1 MKMCDQIPKI
11 IHYCWFGKG
20 EMPAKVIQ
28 TIEEWKRILP
38 DYQVIE
44 WNEEKFDVN
53 STEYTRQAYEHGKYA
68 FVSDYVRLY
77 ALYQMG
83 GIYLDTDVEVIGS
96 FDGFLNEKAFM
107 SFESSRSLCT
117 AVIGA
122 EKESKFIGELVDLY
136 GKMSF
141 VDRCGNPDMKPN
153 SERLFEKLFTDK
165 QNRDRK
171 ISMEDITIYPVDYF
185 CAKDYKTYQ
194 LLKTDRTITV
204 HTLDASWYPWK
215 RKVKKIIKKIMV
227 KMKLGFLWK
236 HD

>member
-1 MKMCDQIPKI
+1 MKTCDRIPKI
-11 IHYCWFGKG
+11 IHYCWFGRG
-20 EMPAKVIQ
+20 EKPTKVIQ
-28 TIEEWKRILP
+28 TVENWKRILP

-44 WNEEKFDVN
+44 WNEENFDIN
-53 STEYTRQAYEHGKYA
+53 FTEYTRQAYEHKKYA
-68 FVSDYVRLY
+68 FVSDYVRLF

-96 FDGFLNEKAFM
+96 FDGFLDEKAFM
-107 SFESSRSLCT
+107 SFESSCSLCT

-122 EKESKFIGELVDLY
+122 EKESTFIGELMDLY

-141 VDRCGNPDMKPN
+141 VDECGNPDMKPN
-153 SERLFEKLFTDK
+153 SERIFETLFSDK
-165 QNRDRK
+165 QIRDRK
-171 ISMEDITIYPVDYF
+171 ISLENATIYPVDYF
-185 CAKDYKTYQ
+185 CAKDYKTYRS
-194 LLKTDRTITV
+194 LRTDRTVTI

-215 RKVKKIIKKIMV
+215 RKVKKAIKKIMV